1 MKTMRMIL
9 LLGLM
14 ILPALAEEIALPQ
27 TSSWPESAVF
37 ALWGDQLRIL
47 WDDRV
52 AWYTRAPEGEWQ
64 LSGLQDHGEDRWF
77 TRAWGGL
84 YEHTAGRFVV
94 GDMAVS
100 LEGGPAGDALFALL
114 DAPDRTGWAVVNTPG
129 ATAPL
134 YAGHGPGQERLSG
147 ALLSR
152 RICA

>member
-1 MKTMRMIL
+1 MRKFAAL
-9 LLGLM
+9 LLALM
-14 ILPALAEEIALPQ
+14 MALPLPALAEEIALPQ
-27 TSSWPESAVF
+27 TASWPENAVF

-52 AWYTRAPEGEWQ
+52 AWYTRDPEGEWR
-64 LSGLQDHGEDRWF
+64 LSGLQDHGADRWY

-94 GDMAVS
+94 GNTAVS

-134 YAGHGPGQERLSG
+134 YAGPDEG
-147 ALLSR
+147 
-152 RICA
+152 CAVLGSFYR